1 MFTPARYIVLDD
13 EPNELATLVDA
24 LHVLGAPCVGVRFD
38 PLSLPEPALFAG
50 LRILFSDLH
59 LVKAQPAGVQ
69 HYNTLASLIDR
80 CVPDQHGPYLLV
92 LWTSHEHERAALTAR
107 LEELLPPAKRPIAVL
122 ALDKTRFRNAGAW
135 NADALRQAIREQII
149 SMPQLQALLAW
160 ERDVLAAANETLAI
174 IGGLVPDDRRSIGTY
189 PAALDNVLSLLATA
203 ALGRDNAPNDPKG
216 AVKAALAPLL
226 SDRILNRP
234 LVPDDAELWDRAVT
248 FQPAAQLTPIQK
260 ARMNTML
267 HLAMPPAETVARQ
280 DWGAVMPL
288 NDAMLSDEAMLA
300 SYGMT
305 AGDLRDQEFKLK
317 QSRRTEG
324 RIVVIRGGANCDQA
338 QTQSGPIPL
347 LLALIVPAG
356 ALATDK
362 KRSPAILLCDEKF
375 ALEGYAD
382 PVALLIHVRFVTTV
396 VPDELATFPEPTM
409 RLREQLLAGILVH
422 AGAHLMRPGTIRF

>member
-13 EPNELATLVDA
+13 EPAELATLVDA

-38 PLSLPEPALFAG
+38 PLGLPSPELFAG
-50 LRILFSDLH
+50 VRILFSDLH

-107 LEELLPPAKRPIAVL
+107 LEELLPPSKRPIAVL
-122 ALDKTRFRNAGAW
+122 ALDKTRFRNAGVW
-135 NADALRQAIREQII
+135 NADALRQEIREQII
-149 SMPQLQALLAW
+149 CMPQLQALLAW

-174 IGGLVPDDRRSIGTY
+174 IGGLVSDAQRGIGTY
-189 PAALDNVLSLLATA
+189 PAGLDNVLSLLAVA
-203 ALGRDNAPNDPKG
+203 ALGEENALKDRKG
-216 AVKAALAPLL
+216 AVAAAMAPLL

-234 LVPDDAELWDRAVT
+234 SGSEDEELWERAVT
-248 FQPAAQLTPIQK
+248 FQQPAQLTPPQK

-267 HLAMPPAETVARQ
+267 HLAIPPAESVSRL
-280 DWGAVMPL
+280 DWGAVIPL
-288 NDAMLSDEAMLA
+288 DDAKLADNAMLA
-300 SYGMT
+300 KFGMT
-305 AGDLRDQEFKLK
+305 AADLREHEFKLK

-338 QTQSGPIPL
+338 QAQSGPIPL
-347 LLALIVPAG
+347 MLGLLVPTG
-356 ALATDK
+356 ALATDR
-362 KRSPAILLCDEKF
+362 KRSPAVHTCEEKF
-375 ALEGYAD
+375 ALQSYAE
-382 PVALLIHVRFVTTV
+382 PATLLVHARFVTTV
-396 VPDELATFPEPTM
+396 VPEELATFSEPTM

-422 AGAHLMRPGTIRF
+422 VGAHLMRPGTIRF